1 MVSFTFRHALFSLTM
16 NPKTHCP
23 QTPSHIYCRQHK
35 IIRKTVG
42 VHHQSTDE
50 RTEGKFQTLL
60 MVKNFCIMTNSLI
73 AVIQIPFNVFLQHK
87 LMGFFMR
94 KHLIVHYFPKLL
106 KFYEPARKLIKEE
119 FEMCVQENNLQS
131 FFCQQAHSSRSS
143 QSAHLL
149 YNVMLVISFHSLC
162 CHRCVFP
169 AK

>member
-1 MVSFTFRHALFSLTM
+1 MVSFTLRHALFSLTM

-23 QTPSHIYCRQHK
+23 QTPSHIYCRQLK

-106 KFYEPARKLIKEE
+106 KFYEPARKLIKKA

-131 FFCQQAHSSRSS
+131 FFLLASS
-143 QSAHLL
+143 QQQKQS
-149 YNVMLVISFHSLC
+149 ISPL
-162 CHRCVFP
+162 
-169 AK
+169 AM

>member
-1 MVSFTFRHALFSLTM
+1 MVSFTLRHALFSLTM

-23 QTPSHIYCRQHK
+23 QTPSHIYCRQLK

-87 LMGFFMR
+87 LMVFFMR

-106 KFYEPARKLIKEE
+106 KFYEPARKLIKKA

-131 FFCQQAHSSRSS
+131 FFLLASS
-143 QSAHLL
+143 QQQKQS
-149 YNVMLVISFHSLC
+149 ISPL
-162 CHRCVFP
+162 
-169 AK
+169 AM